1 MINIRLAKTD
11 DIEAMMSSR
20 QEMLKVVNDLP
31 ADYVYS
37 EEMVRESRDYF
48 LHGDHMTVLALDGD
62 AVIGCAS
69 MSFIRIMPTFAHP
82 TGKRAHLMN
91 VYTRSEYRRRGI
103 ARQMVELLIDE
114 AWKAGATEI
123 SLDATAYGRARYES
137 MGGKNSTECVVQTR
151 EQQ

>member
-1 MINIRLAKTD
+1 MINIRIATTD

-20 QEMLKVVNDLP
+20 LEMLKVVNDLP

-103 ARQMVELLIDE
+103 ARQMVELMIDE
-114 AWKAGATEI
+114 TWKAGATEI
-123 SLDATAYGRARYES
+123 SLDATVSGRPLYES
-137 MGGKNSTECVVQTR
+137 MGFTDSTECMVLTR
-151 EQQ
+151 KM